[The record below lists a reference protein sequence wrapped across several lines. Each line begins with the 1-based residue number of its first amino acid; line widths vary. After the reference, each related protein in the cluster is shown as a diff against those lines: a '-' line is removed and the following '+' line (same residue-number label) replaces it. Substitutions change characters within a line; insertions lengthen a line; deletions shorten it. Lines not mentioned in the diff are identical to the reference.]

1 MIKQEQ
7 MEQKIID
14 YFNGIFNGNLQIINA
29 RDFSEQRQQSIFVV
43 GIEQIS
49 QVNYSLPDYAFTF
62 SCVLDVFIDN
72 DRDGKLFSDYTHI
85 IRKYLYDLQDINTLK
100 SVFNNLP
107 VVGYIPQAQTSTITD
122 DSNRLQIKFIIYTSE
137 IVNILS

>member
-1 MIKQEQ
+1 MLKQEQ

-72 DRDGKLFSDYTHI
+72 DRDGKHFFEYAHI
-85 IRKYLYDLQDINTLK
+85 IRKYLYDLQDINNLK
-100 SVFNNLP
+100 NVFNNLP
-107 VVGYIPQAQTSTITD
+107 VVGYIPQIQTSTITD